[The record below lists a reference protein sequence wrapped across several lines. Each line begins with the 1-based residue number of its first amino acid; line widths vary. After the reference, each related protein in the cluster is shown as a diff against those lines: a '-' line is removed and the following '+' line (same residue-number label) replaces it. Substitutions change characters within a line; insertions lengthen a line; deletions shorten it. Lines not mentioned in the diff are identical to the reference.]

1 MGGFHNNVFLSRQND
16 IVLKFFKKDSEDVD
30 ALRRQAH
37 VMEIVREEGVRTPK
51 PIRSMN
57 GMTVETVEHLYV
69 MATEFVL
76 GEPLEGFEQKPLQIQ
91 QFGRVLGRLHEIAK
105 RHTKVFQSYPLA
117 WDHDISHRQFT
128 IGIDQEIQQ
137 KWQSYMEKLQN
148 LPKDATV
155 YGLVHHDLHH
165 ENVLICDG
173 GMTVLDFGDLRLSW
187 FAYDVAIP
195 IYHAT
200 EQGQFRGGIDASTYR
215 QFFKPHF
222 IKGYRM
228 ETHMSEDVEQW
239 IDFFLSYRRIYSY
252 LYFYDVLTPEQLTPS
267 TKQALAKMKENI
279 LNQE

>member
-1 MGGFHNNVFLSRQND
+1 
-16 IVLKFFKKDSEDVD
+16 
-30 ALRRQAH
+30 
-37 VMEIVREEGVRTPK
+37 MELVHKEGVRTPK

-69 MATEFVL
+69 MATQFVS
-76 GEPLEGFEQKPLQIQ
+76 GEPLEGLEQKPLQIQ

-105 RHTKVFQSYPLA
+105 RHTKAFQSYPLA

-128 IGIDQEIQQ
+128 TGINQEIQQ
-137 KWQSYMEKLQN
+137 KWQCYMEKLQK
-148 LPKDATV
+148 LPKDASV

-165 ENVLICDG
+165 ENVLIRDG

-200 EQGQFRGGIDASTYR
+200 DATTYR
-215 QFFKPHF
+215 QFFKTHF
-222 IKGYRM
+222 LKGYRM